1 MHYRLGQRTACA
13 TIGRMKNKTIALWAT
28 LIGGPLGLQRVYLTG
43 RYDAWAWVTPLP
55 TLLGLYGVQRA
66 RTLGL
71 DDTVSWVLIPLLGFT
86 FAACAIAALRYG
98 LMDTPSWNLRF
109 NPGADKENRAGQTG
123 WVTVFGLATALFV
136 GATVLI
142 STLAFSFQRYFEFT
156 A

>member
-1 MHYRLGQRTACA
+1 
-13 TIGRMKNKTIALWAT
+13 MKNKTIAVWVT
-28 LIGGPLGLQRVYLTG
+28 LVTGPLGLQRLYLTG
-43 RYDAWAWVTPLP
+43 RYDAWGGLALAS

-71 DDTVSWVLIPLLGFT
+71 DDTLSWMLIPLFGFA

-98 LMDTPSWNLRF
+98 LMDAPSWNRRF
-109 NPGADKENRAGQTG
+109 NPEADGETSAGQTG
-123 WVTVFGLATALFV
+123 WLTVIGLASSLFI
-136 GATVLI
+136 GATVLT